1 MKKLSYLILSLVL
14 FVVTVLASCKTQNIQ
29 YVKIK
34 SSEDSLSF
42 FSQSEAEHVIRP
54 DDKLNLSIHDHDDL
68 SIGSVYGIY
77 NANEVY
83 SRWVLVDPK
92 GMAALPRL
100 GQTPLA
106 GLTISEAQDTLT
118 AMYGKWI
125 VNPVVRLRI
134 LNRQVSIL
142 GEVKSPG
149 ILNLEKEQ
157 NTLAETI
164 ARSGDME
171 FYADKRKV
179 KVVRMVN
186 DTLKCL
192 TIDLT
197 DPKQAELLKL
207 SVKPGDIVYVPS
219 RRGKVWDKRSGS
231 ILTIT
236 GVVTTLAIISQL
248 FK

>member
-1 MKKLSYLILSLVL
+1 MKHFSYLNLFLIL
-14 FVVTVLASCKTQNIQ
+14 FIVTAFASCKTQNVR
-29 YVKIK
+29 YNEIK

-42 FSQSEAEHVIRP
+42 FSQSLAEHVIKP

-68 SIGSVYGIY
+68 SIGSVYSIY

-83 SRWVLVDPK
+83 NRWVLIDPK
-92 GMAALPRL
+92 GFAALPRI
-100 GQTPLA
+100 GQTHLA
-106 GLTISEAQDTLT
+106 GMSVTEAQDTLT
-118 AMYGKWI
+118 SLYGKWI

-134 LNRQVSIL
+134 LNKQISVL
-142 GEVKSPG
+142 GEVKTPG
-149 ILNLEKEQ
+149 LLNLEKES

-164 ARSGDME
+164 ARAGDME

-186 DTLKCL
+186 DSLKSF

-197 DPKQAELLKL
+197 DPKNSELLKL

-219 RRGKVWDKRSGS
+219 RRGKVWDKRSSS
-231 ILTIT
+231 ILTVT
-236 GVVTTLAIISQL
+236 GVVTSLAIVFQL
-248 FK
+248 LK